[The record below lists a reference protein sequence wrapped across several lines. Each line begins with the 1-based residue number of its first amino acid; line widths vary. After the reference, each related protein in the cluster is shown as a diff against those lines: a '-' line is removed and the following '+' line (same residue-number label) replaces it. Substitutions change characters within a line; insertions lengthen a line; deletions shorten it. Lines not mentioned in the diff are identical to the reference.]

1 MVEYRPSANIA
12 TVTQFWLAR
21 ALLYAVDPTGT
32 CQSTNDASIA
42 DPGYEPDEFARSIP
56 ARRVG
61 RPDDVAPLVAWLLSG
76 TSSFVVGQVLYVD
89 GGTSA
94 LMSFRGR
101 DRG

>member
-1 MVEYRPSANIA
+1 MTDARFVPVLELPDDWSGAI
-12 TVTQFWLAR
+12 TVVVREGQVVVL
-21 ALLYAVDPTGT
+21 
-32 CQSTNDASIA
+32 
-42 DPGYEPDEFARSIP
+42 DEH
-56 ARRVG
+56 
-61 RPDDVAPLVAWLLSG
+61 PDDVAPLVAWLLSG